1 LLAPKAPDAASKG
14 QDMLNDFAAATAC
27 RKFRYLPL
35 NHIPLEVGDSGPVP
49 VFDPLP
55 PTIWSTFI
63 PAISQYRMW

>member
-1 LLAPKAPDAASKG
+1 
-14 QDMLNDFAAATAC
+14 MLNDFAAATAC

-63 PAISQYRMW
+63 PAISRYRMW